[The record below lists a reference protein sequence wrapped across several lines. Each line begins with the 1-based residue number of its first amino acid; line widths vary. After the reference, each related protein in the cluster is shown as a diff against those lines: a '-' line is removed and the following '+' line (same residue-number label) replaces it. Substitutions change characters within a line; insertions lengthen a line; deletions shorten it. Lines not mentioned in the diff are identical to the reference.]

1 MLYLN
6 FGKVA
11 ECVQSALE
19 ALRIFEETG
28 RSEADEIGT
37 FELLARCYEI
47 TKKAEELLRLG
58 DLVAEKFNATED
70 PQTFVRMAKLVLYS
84 RIGALCSPEGKAF
97 SAIICKLE

>member
-47 TKKAEELLRLG
+47 TKK
-58 DLVAEKFNATED
+58 T
-70 PQTFVRMAKLVLYS
+70 
-84 RIGALCSPEGKAF
+84 
-97 SAIICKLE
+97 